1 MTLPG
6 KEEGLSFAAREA
18 GSGKTRNT
26 MKCLIKEDLAL
37 SGLTLKNDVAVPQV
51 GFGEVKIRVLSTA
64 VCGTDKSIYNSAA
77 SEGIRKEMQRYLA
90 SPVDYRP
97 IIVGHEFCGIVEEVG
112 PGATAEHWQGVPDHL
127 LVQPGDYVTAEM
139 HLACGHC
146 LLCRTGKEHICVNV
160 KVKGVHLDGCFADQ
174 VVVPYKNVIL
184 LGKGGDTSQL
194 SPRIG
199 ALLDAFGNAVHTVD
213 EADVRGKSVAILG
226 AGPLGLMATFLCK
239 AFGAGRIY
247 LTEAADVD
255 RRFEL
260 ATKFGADHCFNVSKD
275 STDLHRAVE
284 KWETGSNGVDVVLEM
299 SGSIPA
305 YQDAFKIVRNGGT
318 VILLG
323 IAREPL
329 PRFDIANGVIWKG
342 VTVKGIFGRKMY
354 DTWETMLRLL
364 RSNQFDMKSQLEQI
378 ISSKDYRLDEYRE
391 AFEVLATGQEM
402 KLVFSPGGKVT

>member
-1 MTLPG
+1 
-6 KEEGLSFAAREA
+6 
-18 GSGKTRNT
+18 
-26 MKCLIKEDLAL
+26 MKCLIKEDLAVN
-37 SGLTLKNDVAVPQV
+37 GFTLKHDRAKPAVGYDDVRI
-51 GFGEVKIRVLSTA
+51 KVLSTA
-64 VCGTDKSIYNSAA
+64 VCGTDKGIYNSGS
-77 SEGIRKEMQRYLA
+77 SEGIRREMQRYLS
-90 SPVDYRP
+90 SPGEYQP

-112 PGATAEHWQGVPDHL
+112 AGVTADHWKDVPRHL
-127 LVQPGDYVTAEM
+127 LVEPGDYVTAEM

-146 LLCRTGKEHICVNV
+146 LLCRTGQEHICVNV
-160 KVKGVHLDGCFADQ
+160 KVKGVHLDGCFAET

-184 LGKGGDTSQL
+184 LGKAGDTSQI
-194 SPRIG
+194 PPAVG
-199 ALLDAFGNAVHTVD
+199 ALLDAFGNAVHTVE

-226 AGPLGLMATFLCK
+226 AGPLGLMAAFLCK

-255 RRFEL
+255 RRFAL
-260 ATKFGADHCFNVSKD
+260 ATEFGADLCFDVSKG
-275 STDLHRAVE
+275 SAALHQAVD

-329 PRFDIANGVIWKG
+329 PKFDIANGVIWKG

-354 DTWETMLRLL
+354 DTWEMMLRLL
-364 RSNQFDMKSQLEQI
+364 RSDQFQIKEHLQKI
-378 ISSKDYRLDEYRE
+378 ISPKNYMLEEYAE
-391 AFEVLATGQEM
+391 AFEVLSAGREL
-402 KLVFSPGGKVT
+402 KLVFTPNGAAT